1 MELNEIQHI
10 TIAKKKALI
19 WYNKTK
25 KIITETPAVR
35 YINILG
41 D

>member
-10 TIAKKKALI
+10 NIAKKKALV
-19 WYNKTK
+19 WHTKTK
-25 KIITETPAVR
+25 KIITEPSAVR